1 MRYGQAD
8 QIVSGV
14 DERALVSALA
24 ARDRRFQASEEAL
37 NMVRMLS
44 ILFAGWVVNRV
55 MAENRIRNPIA
66 LLPPP
71 GRKRRGRPQR
81 ERERH
86 PQ

>member
-1 MRYGQAD
+1 
-8 QIVSGV
+8 
-14 DERALVSALA
+14 
-24 ARDRRFQASEEAL
+24 
-37 NMVRMLS
+37 MVRMLS

-55 MAENRIRNPIA
+55 MAENRIRHPTA

-71 GRKRRGRPQR
+71 GRKRQGPSQG

>member
-1 MRYGQAD
+1 MRCGQAD

-14 DERALVSALA
+14 DRRTLVSALA

-55 MAENRIRNPIA
+55 MAENRIWHPTA

-71 GRKRRGRPQR
+71 GRKRQGPSQ
-81 ERERH
+81 
-86 PQ
+86 

>member
-1 MRYGQAD
+1 
-8 QIVSGV
+8 
-14 DERALVSALA
+14 
-24 ARDRRFQASEEAL
+24 
-37 NMVRMLS
+37 MVRTLS

-55 MAENRIRNPIA
+55 TAESRVRHPIA

-71 GRKRRGRPQR
+71 GRKRQGRQQG

>member
-1 MRYGQAD
+1 M
-8 QIVSGV
+8 
-14 DERALVSALA
+14 LVSALA
-24 ARDRRFQASEEAL
+24 VRNHRFQAREEAL

-55 MAENRIRNPIA
+55 MAENRIRHPIA

-71 GRKRRGRPQR
+71 GRERRGRPEEEQ
-81 ERERH
+81 ERY